1 MASHVDSTR
10 APLVR
15 SALVRRLAGIPG
27 LPGGLAVACLA
38 GWIGLFLALLARSW
52 AASWILAVFV
62 FLVSVALA
70 LTAYSEWRRLRIDL
84 GRIGEV
90 AGQTS
95 ERMAV
100 LSHEIRTPLSLIK
113 GASDLLLEG
122 TPGRLNATQEKFMRT
137 IGENSASLV
146 ELAEDLLTQARIDS
160 GMFDLH
166 LNRVDLRALAK
177 STVEELRTLHRVAIA
192 LDCPGAPP
200 RAWVDAR
207 LIRQAIINL
216 VNNAV
221 KASPE
226 ASTVTVRIVNG
237 PGEVTVSVSDDGSGM
252 GDVERSQLFERFA
265 SGHPLRDGTGIGL
278 VITRQIAQMHGGRLY
293 VDTMP
298 DRGTTI
304 IMTLPARIEPVNDDG
319 QRNAAP

>member
-1 MASHVDSTR
+1 MASRVDSAR
-10 APLVR
+10 VPILR
-15 SALVRRLAGIPG
+15 HALFRRFAGIRV
-27 LPGGLAVACLA
+27 LPVALAAACLA
-38 GWIGLFLALLARSW
+38 GWIGLFLALLKQSPGAL
-52 AASWILAVFV
+52 WILAVTV
-62 FLVSVALA
+62 FLVSVALVYS
-70 LTAYSEWRRLRIDL
+70 AYQEWERLRIDI
-84 GRIGEV
+84 GRISEV

-95 ERMAV
+95 ERMAI

-122 TPGRLNATQEKFMRT
+122 TPGHLNATQEKFMRT

-166 LNRVDLRALAK
+166 LDRVDLRALMK
-177 STVEELRTLHRVAIA
+177 STVDELRTLHRVAIA

-207 LIRQAIINL
+207 LVRQAIINL

-252 GDVERSQLFERFA
+252 GDIERSQLFERFA

-304 IMTLPARIEPVNDDG
+304 IMTLPARTERVNDVV
-319 QRNAAP
+319 Q